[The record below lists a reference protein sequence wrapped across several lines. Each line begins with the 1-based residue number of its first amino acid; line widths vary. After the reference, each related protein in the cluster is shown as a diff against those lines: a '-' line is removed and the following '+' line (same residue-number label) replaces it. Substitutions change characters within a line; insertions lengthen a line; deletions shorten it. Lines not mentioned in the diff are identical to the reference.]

1 MPQFPKSTSLSF
13 CALSGWPGIVLCVV
27 FARRAGIAA
36 ELLVTVINVDEAD
49 VWAQAA
55 HRTDGFV
62 IPVLSHDIPE
72 AMAYNRLA
80 KMARGHVIM
89 IIPDD
94 MVLNLADDCS
104 WVRNIQT
111 LFERLP
117 LAVFSEP
124 IALRRRA
131 FLHVGGF
138 DEGTASLGKCSNQMD
153 LCHRMWAS
161 GYQVLWMQGPA
172 ISKADVRDTHAQVTH
187 SSCISQISQTG
198 GRSDALFRRW
208 GARDSRTVQ
217 GFAERAKEAN
227 KEHMVPW
234 GTMWQNGQGQRVC
247 PYPSGCT
254 RFEEAL

>member
-1 MPQFPKSTSLSF
+1 MSEYMFEVGQDFHEGAAWFQEPTSK
-13 CALSGWPGIVLCVV
+13 VV
-27 FARRAGIAA
+27 AHFA
-36 ELLVTVINVDEAD
+36 
-49 VWAQAA
+49 Q
-55 HRTDGFV
+55 
-62 IPVLSHDIPE
+62 
-72 AMAYNRLA
+72 
-80 KMARGHVIM
+80 
-89 IIPDD
+89 
-94 MVLNLADDCS
+94 
-104 WVRNIQT
+104 
-111 LFERLP
+111 
-117 LAVFSEP
+117 AVFSEP